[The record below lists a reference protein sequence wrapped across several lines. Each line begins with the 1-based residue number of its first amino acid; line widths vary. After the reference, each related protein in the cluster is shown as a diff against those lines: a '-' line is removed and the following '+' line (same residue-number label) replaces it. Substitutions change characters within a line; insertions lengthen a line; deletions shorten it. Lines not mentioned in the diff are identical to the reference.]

1 MTNHEDRNARANAAM
16 AAANLAEVTVDVDSE
31 DTYYL
36 SGTETVPGREALA
49 VQVALDDG
57 ANLVRDGIVSPNAA
71 KPELDRHF
79 AVGENHHV
87 EGAEEDTPEQKILKG
102 ADLTDRVFST
112 PVHSLQTGSP
122 LITR

>member
-1 MTNHEDRNARANAAM
+1 M
-16 AAANLAEVTVDVDSE
+16 
-31 DTYYL
+31 
-36 SGTETVPGREALA
+36 PGREAQA
-49 VQVALDDG
+49 VQVALNDG

-87 EGAEEDTPEQKILKG
+87 EDAVEDTPEQKILKG

-112 PVHSLQTGSP
+112 PAHSLQSGTP
-122 LITR
+122 LITK